1 MKRTPLAVG
10 LLAAT
15 AITLTACTAPTTEST
30 ADVEEAPGY
39 LAVADDSITGT
50 GDLTVQLDYDSVEA
64 NGLDPQTAT
73 TARSWTLM
81 GLSYDTL
88 VEVGPE
94 FEFEPGLAAS
104 WETPS
109 DTEYVFTLRDDA
121 VFSNGRPM
129 TADDVVGSLERLVAS
144 GSDWSL
150 QLGAVESI
158 VKTGDLEVTVTLAE
172 PYTSFLGALAN
183 TPAAI
188 LPIAEIEDGSVDI
201 TTTMLGTGPFVVESH
216 VQDQSWSFVPNE
228 HFHDAE
234 AMSVQNLEIDIVT
247 EENTRLAAIRDGSAD
262 YAFFNNVDALDLL
275 GDTADARVVDQQNTD
290 FYYVIINS
298 QNPDSPLADE
308 AVRFAVNSALDR
320 QEISDIALAGSA
332 LPTGVTPATLP
343 GACPAADL
351 PSEQPITEEIS
362 RMLADAGA
370 EDLTLTLTTYNSEPA
385 LAQIAQV
392 MQQELAAV
400 GVDLTIENLDIGSFS
415 DKIYSN
421 SPSDIDLALSWYAG
435 YGDAAMVS
443 KWWNGD
449 VSTFTAG
456 FKANDPAQNALQ
468 VLAGSQP
475 AGAERD
481 QTLAELCAAVDEASE
496 LVPLVTRPGVIGYR
510 TDSVSPTINTN
521 EGYGNVL
528 RNIVDFRMIEAGQ

>member
-1 MKRTPLAVG
+1 MKRTALAVG
-10 LLAAT
+10 LLAA
-15 AITLTACTAPTTEST
+15 ALVLSACSAPATEST
-30 ADVEEAPGY
+30 AEEEQEPGY
-39 LAVADDSITGT
+39 LAVADSSLPSDGT
-50 GDLTVQLDYDSVEA
+50 LSVQLDYDSVEA

-81 GLSYDTL
+81 GLAYDTL
-88 VEVGPE
+88 VTVGPD
-94 FEFEPGLAAS
+94 FSIEPGLAAS

-129 TADDVVGSLERLVAS
+129 TADDAVGSLQRLVDS

-150 QLGAVESI
+150 QLGQVESI
-158 VKTGDLEVTVTLAE
+158 EATGDLEVTVTLAQ

-188 LPIAEIEDGSVDI
+188 LPMTEIEDGSVDI
-201 TTTMLGTGPFVVESH
+201 TKTMLGTGPFVVGEH
-216 VQDQSWSFVPNE
+216 VQDQSWTFEPNE
-228 HFHDAE
+228 HYYDADALGIDE
-234 AMSVQNLEIDIVT
+234 VDIDIVT

-275 GDTADARVVDQQNTD
+275 GDTADARVVNQQNTD

-298 QNPDSPLADE
+298 QNPDSPLADQK
-308 AVRFAVNSALDR
+308 VRFAINSALDR
-320 QEISDIALAGSA
+320 QEISDIALAGQA
-332 LPTGVTPATLP
+332 LPTGVTPVGLP
-343 GACPAADL
+343 GACPVADL
-351 PSEQPITEEIS
+351 PSEAPTTEEITT
-362 RMLADAGA
+362 MLADAGA
-370 EDLTLTLTTYNSEPA
+370 EDLQLTMTIYNTEPA

-392 MQQELAAV
+392 MQQQLAAV
-400 GVDLTIENLDIGSFS
+400 GVDLTIENLDIGSFV
-415 DKIYSN
+415 DKIYSQ

-435 YGDAAMVS
+435 YGDPAMVS

-449 VSTFTAG
+449 VSTFTSG
-456 FKANDPAQNALQ
+456 FKSNDAEQNALQ
-468 VLAGSQP
+468 VQAGTEP
-475 AGAERD
+475 AGDGRNETMA
-481 QTLAELCAAVDEASE
+481 ALCAKVDEDSE

-510 TDSVSPTINTN
+510 TDTLSPTINTN

-528 RNIVDFRMIEAGQ
+528 RNIVDFRLIDAG

>member
-1 MKRTPLAVG
+1 MKRTPLAIG
-10 LLAAT
+10 LLAT
-15 AITLTACTAPTTEST
+15 ALVLTACTAPTTEST
-30 ADVEEAPGY
+30 AATEEQPGY
-39 LAVADDSITGT
+39 LAVADPSLATG
-50 GDLTVQLDYDSVEA
+50 GDLSVQLDYDSVEA

-81 GLSYDTL
+81 GLVYDTL
-88 VEVGPE
+88 VTVGPD
-94 FEFEPGLAAS
+94 FSIEPGLATS
-104 WETPS
+104 WDTPS

-129 TADDVVGSLERLVAS
+129 TADDVVGSLQRLLDS
-144 GSDWSL
+144 KSDWSL
-150 QLGAVESI
+150 QLGQVSSVQA
-158 VKTGDLEVTVTLAE
+158 TGGNEVTVTLAA

-188 LPIAEIEDGSVDI
+188 LPMTEIADGSVDI
-201 TTTMLGTGPFVVESH
+201 TTTMLGTGPYVVQDH
-216 VQDQSWSFVPNE
+216 VQDQSWTFGPNE
-228 HFHDAE
+228 HYYGAATRGPE
-234 AMSVQNLEIDIVT
+234 SVAVDIVT

-275 GDTADARVVDQQNTD
+275 GGTENARVVNQQNTD
-290 FYYVIINS
+290 FYYLIINS
-298 QNPDSPLADE
+298 QNPDSPLADQK
-308 AVRFAVNSALDR
+308 VRFAINSALDR
-320 QEISDIALAGSA
+320 QEISDIALAGQA

-351 PSEQPITEEIS
+351 PSEKPTTDEIKQA
-362 RMLADAGA
+362 LADAGA
-370 EDLTLTLTTYNSEPA
+370 EDLDLTITLYNTEPA

-400 GVDLTIENLDIGSFS
+400 GVNLTIENLDIGSFV
-415 DKIYSN
+415 DKIYSS

-468 VLAGSQP
+468 VAAGSEP

-481 QTLAELCAAVDEASE
+481 ATMVELCASVDESSE

-510 TDSVSPTINTN
+510 TDSLSPTINTN
-521 EGYGNVL
+521 EGYGSVL
-528 RNIVDFRMIEAGQ
+528 RDIVDYRMIDAG